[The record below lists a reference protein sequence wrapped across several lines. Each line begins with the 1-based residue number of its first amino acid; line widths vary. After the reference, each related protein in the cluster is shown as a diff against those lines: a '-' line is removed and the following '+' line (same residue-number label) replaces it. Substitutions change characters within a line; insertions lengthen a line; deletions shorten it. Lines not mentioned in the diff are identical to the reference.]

1 MTNDN
6 TNAKDSTM
14 DNFTFGMFADA
25 DAYDARKEAEEN
37 RVEPMDFGDLLNHN
51 QRNLDEADAA
61 AEAAAAEAGKDGW
74 WEDYDSEDIW
84 FD

>member
-14 DNFTFGMFADA
+14 DNCTFGMFADA

-37 RVEPMDFGDLLNHN
+37 WVEPMDWNDVLDKHN
-51 QRNLDEADAA
+51 RDMDEADAA
-61 AEAAAAEAGKDGW
+61 AEAAAAEAEEDGW

-84 FD
+84 D